1 MQMKV
6 FLSIYKFIIILMLLN
21 FESCTRA
28 KGKYVFKALFD
39 YEDVW
44 KDRQV
49 TGIYLMD
56 DSTGILLCEDH
67 RNVES
72 IYRGVETFVLRSE
85 DNGKTF
91 VYSSFGKAR
100 SLSKLSMSADKSLLC
115 MIQSKASDE
124 KDGLWVS
131 KDAGRSWEKVFST
144 QESVDEIVFYNDKV
158 GYMQTYDREQEQK
171 KLYKTSDGG
180 RTWLPLQQVEMDD
193 RLICTVTRSGFLW
206 GLYGKES
213 VWKMDVRTDKI
224 EEVPI
229 ALPEGYCIDS
239 PIQTDDTGN
248 ALYMTC
254 REKQWD
260 NNCKFLIYNL
270 DTGNMIKVK
279 FPIGTYSVCGDY
291 IGVVSWERSNEYK
304 NRYYYSKDGGKTWH
318 KEYPPGCSLL
328 SQYAVYGEGRFWSIT
343 EIGDDLMWPLMIRV
357 DREK

>member
-1 MQMKV
+1 
-6 FLSIYKFIIILMLLN
+6 MLLN

-100 SLSKLSMSADKSLLC
+100 SLSKLSMSTDKSLLC
-115 MIQSKASDE
+115 IIQSKASDE

-158 GYMQTYDREQEQK
+158 GYMQTYDREQKNCTRHQTEEGHGCFFNK
-171 KLYKTSDGG
+171 RRWTISSFAPLPNPVSCGG
-180 RTWLPLQQVEMDD
+180 
-193 RLICTVTRSGFLW
+193 
-206 GLYGKES
+206 
-213 VWKMDVRTDKI
+213 
-224 EEVPI
+224 
-229 ALPEGYCIDS
+229 
-239 PIQTDDTGN
+239 
-248 ALYMTC
+248 
-254 REKQWD
+254 
-260 NNCKFLIYNL
+260 
-270 DTGNMIKVK
+270 
-279 FPIGTYSVCGDY
+279 
-291 IGVVSWERSNEYK
+291 
-304 NRYYYSKDGGKTWH
+304 
-318 KEYPPGCSLL
+318 
-328 SQYAVYGEGRFWSIT
+328 
-343 EIGDDLMWPLMIRV
+343 
-357 DREK
+357 

>member
-1 MQMKV
+1 
-6 FLSIYKFIIILMLLN
+6 MLLN

-171 KLYKTSDGG
+171 NCTRHQTEEGHGYLFNKWRWTIGLFAPLPDPVSCGG
-180 RTWLPLQQVEMDD
+180 YMGRKVFGRWMYEQ
-193 RLICTVTRSGFLW
+193 TR
-206 GLYGKES
+206 
-213 VWKMDVRTDKI
+213 
-224 EEVPI
+224 
-229 ALPEGYCIDS
+229 
-239 PIQTDDTGN
+239 
-248 ALYMTC
+248 
-254 REKQWD
+254 
-260 NNCKFLIYNL
+260 
-270 DTGNMIKVK
+270 
-279 FPIGTYSVCGDY
+279 
-291 IGVVSWERSNEYK
+291 
-304 NRYYYSKDGGKTWH
+304 
-318 KEYPPGCSLL
+318 
-328 SQYAVYGEGRFWSIT
+328 
-343 EIGDDLMWPLMIRV
+343 
-357 DREK
+357 

>member
-28 KGKYVFKALFD
+28 QGEYVFKALFD

-72 IYRGVETFVLRSE
+72 IYRDVETFVLRSE

-115 MIQSKASDE
+115 IIQSKASDE

-131 KDAGRSWEKVFST
+131 KDAGRSWEKSKVKPLMKKTDCGCQKMLVGHGKKCFPRKRVWMKLCFIT
-144 QESVDEIVFYNDKV
+144 IKSVTCRRMTENKNRKNCTRHQTEEGHGYLFNKWRWTIGLFAPLPDPVSCG
-158 GYMQTYDREQEQK
+158 GYMGRKVFGRWMYEQTR
-171 KLYKTSDGG
+171 
-180 RTWLPLQQVEMDD
+180 
-193 RLICTVTRSGFLW
+193 
-206 GLYGKES
+206 
-213 VWKMDVRTDKI
+213 
-224 EEVPI
+224 
-229 ALPEGYCIDS
+229 
-239 PIQTDDTGN
+239 
-248 ALYMTC
+248 
-254 REKQWD
+254 
-260 NNCKFLIYNL
+260 
-270 DTGNMIKVK
+270 
-279 FPIGTYSVCGDY
+279 
-291 IGVVSWERSNEYK
+291 
-304 NRYYYSKDGGKTWH
+304 
-318 KEYPPGCSLL
+318 
-328 SQYAVYGEGRFWSIT
+328 
-343 EIGDDLMWPLMIRV
+343 
-357 DREK
+357 

>member
-115 MIQSKASDE
+115 IIQSKASDE

-131 KDAGRSWEKVFST
+131 KDAGRSWEKCFPRKRVWMKLCFT
-144 QESVDEIVFYNDKV
+144 TIKSV
-158 GYMQTYDREQEQK
+158 
-171 KLYKTSDGG
+171 
-180 RTWLPLQQVEMDD
+180 
-193 RLICTVTRSGFLW
+193 
-206 GLYGKES
+206 
-213 VWKMDVRTDKI
+213 
-224 EEVPI
+224 
-229 ALPEGYCIDS
+229 
-239 PIQTDDTGN
+239 
-248 ALYMTC
+248 TC
-254 REKQWD
+254 RRMTENKK
-260 NNCKFLIYNL
+260 NCTRHQTEEGHGCFFNKRRWTISSFAPLPNP
-270 DTGNMIKVK
+270 V
-279 FPIGTYSVCGDY
+279 SCG
-291 IGVVSWERSNEYK
+291 G
-304 NRYYYSKDGGKTWH
+304 
-318 KEYPPGCSLL
+318 
-328 SQYAVYGEGRFWSIT
+328 
-343 EIGDDLMWPLMIRV
+343 
-357 DREK
+357 